1 MDQLGTTLRIK
12 GGKQTLPEL
21 PEVETVRRSLIPL
34 IAGKKIAKVALYY
47 PKIVNGDSQLF
58 QAILAGRTFETIDR
72 RGKYLLFRFDKNLT
86 MISHLRMEGKYYLEP
101 NTTPHNKHVHVVFE
115 LTDGTSLQYQDV
127 RKFGRMQ
134 LVDTGTENQV
144 AGIKLLGPEPLGPDF
159 TVAEFYQGL
168 QRHHKAIKPVLLD
181 QKVVTGLG
189 NIYVDEVLWLS
200 KINPLI
206 PANQLTLAQVTILHQ
221 QIIAEL
227 TKAVAAGGTTI
238 RSYVDASGHS
248 GHFQFDLNVYGE
260 EGQPCSRC
268 QTTIVKIKVGGRGT
282 HFCPHCQPL
291 PAGLSLNNAG
301 NAVVGDHHA

>member
-1 MDQLGTTLRIK
+1 M
-12 GGKQTLPEL
+12 PEL

-34 IAGKKIAKVALYY
+34 ITGKKIARVSLYY
-47 PKIVNGDSQLF
+47 PKIINGDSKLF
-58 QAILAGRTFETIDR
+58 QALLVGRTFETIDR
-72 RGKYLLFRFDKNLT
+72 RGKYLLFRFDEHLT

-101 NTTPHNKHVHVVFE
+101 TVQPHNKHVHVVFE

-134 LVDTGTENQV
+134 LVDTGTEAQV
-144 AGIKLLGPEPLGPDF
+144 SGIKLLGPEPLSSDF
-159 TVAEFYQGL
+159 TVSAFQQGL

-200 KINPLI
+200 QINPLT
-206 PANQLTLAQVTILHQ
+206 PANQLTLAQVKELHQ

-260 EGQPCSRC
+260 EGKPCPRC

-291 PAGLSLNNAG
+291 PLGWHLNETED
-301 NAVVGDHHA
+301 AVVGGAHE